1 LYKIEVCMS
10 AIVATNASFRFIFRY
25 RF

>member
-1 LYKIEVCMS
+1 MS

>member
-1 LYKIEVCMS
+1 MS
-10 AIVATNASFRFIFRY
+10 TIVATNVSFRFIFRY